1 MQVHEVSERVKNAAS
16 EDALFRLALE
26 VEADATLD
34 EPARQESLE
43 LIGRAI
49 DARRVS
55 VGIGTL
61 PTFVQLREHWDG
73 PPPAPLDDVRAD
85 LPAGA
90 TAGPSE
96 HIETIAGRTRLLP
109 TVTVHYA
116 DGSAAE
122 LLPSPIRSRHR
133 HRP

>member
-1 MQVHEVSERVKNAAS
+1 MHVHDVSDRVKNAAS

-26 VEADATLD
+26 VEADAALD
-34 EPARQESLE
+34 EPARHESLE

-55 VGIGTL
+55 VGIGTQ
-61 PTFVQLREHWDG
+61 PTFAQLREHWDG
-73 PPPAPLDDVRAD
+73 PPPAALDDVRAD

-90 TAGPSE
+90 TAVPSE
-96 HIETIAGRTRLLP
+96 YVETIAGRTRLLP

-116 DGSAAE
+116 DGSTAG
-122 LLPSPIRSRHR
+122 LLPSPIRSRRR